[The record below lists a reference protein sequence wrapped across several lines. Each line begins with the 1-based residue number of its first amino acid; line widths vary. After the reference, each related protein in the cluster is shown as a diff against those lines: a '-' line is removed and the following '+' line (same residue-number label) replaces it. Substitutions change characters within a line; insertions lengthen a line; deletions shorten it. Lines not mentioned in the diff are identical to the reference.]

1 MGEERGLMIK
11 LKELPNLERPYEKL
25 LLYGAEKLSNAELL
39 GIIIKT
45 GTKEENAVSLA
56 QRILSI
62 KNNGNLSGKADLRDL
77 LNVTIE
83 EFMKIKG
90 IGKVKAIQLKAMCE
104 LTKRMSL
111 PLKET
116 CVIKTSEDVANLL
129 MEEMRYEEREKVKLL
144 ILNSKNNI
152 LRIKDISYGGSNF
165 AVLEP
170 KDVLV
175 EAVKSEAPRIILVHN
190 HPSGDPTPSKADFE
204 VTKRI
209 KEASIILGIELLD
222 HIVIGD
228 GKYKSIII

>member
-1 MGEERGLMIK
+1 MGQERGLMIK

-45 GTKEENAVSLA
+45 GTKDENAVSLA
-56 QRILSI
+56 QKILSI
-62 KNNGNLSGKADLRDL
+62 KNDEKISKKTDLRDL

-111 PLKET
+111 PLSEVS
-116 CVIKTSEDVANLL
+116 VIKTSEDVANLL
-129 MEEMRYEEREKVKLL
+129 MQELRYEKREKVKLL
-144 ILNSKNNI
+144 ILNSKNSI
-152 LRIKDISYGGSNF
+152 LRIIDISYGSSNF
-165 AVLEP
+165 AVIEP
-170 KDVLV
+170 KDVLM

-190 HPSGDPTPSKADFE
+190 HPSGDPTPSTADIK

-209 KEASIILGIELLD
+209 KEAANLLGIELLD

-228 GKYKSIII
+228 GIYKSIII

>member
-1 MGEERGLMIK
+1 MGQERGLMIK

-62 KNNGNLSGKADLRDL
+62 KNNGKISKKSDLREL
-77 LNVTIE
+77 LNLTIE

-90 IGKVKAIQLKAMCE
+90 IGKVKAIQLKAICE
-104 LTKRMSL
+104 LTKRMSI
-111 PLKET
+111 PLIDT
-116 CVIKTSEDVANLL
+116 TIIRTSEDAANLL

-144 ILNSKNNI
+144 ILNSKNNV
-152 LRIKDISYGGSNF
+152 LRIKDISYGSSNF
-165 AVLEP
+165 AVIEP

-190 HPSGDPTPSKADFE
+190 HPSGDPTPSKADLE

-209 KEASIILGIELLD
+209 QESANILGVELLD

-228 GKYKSIII
+228 GIYKSIII

>member
-1 MGEERGLMIK
+1 MGQERGLMIK

-45 GTKEENAVSLA
+45 GTKDENAVSLA
-56 QRILSI
+56 QKILSI
-62 KNNGNLSGKADLRDL
+62 KNDEKISKKTDLRDL

-111 PLKET
+111 PLSDVS
-116 CVIKTSEDVANLL
+116 VIRTSEDVANLL
-129 MEEMRYEEREKVKLL
+129 MQELRYEKREKVKLL
-144 ILNSKNNI
+144 ILNSKNSI
-152 LRIKDISYGGSNF
+152 LRIIDISYGSSNF
-165 AVLEP
+165 AVIEP
-170 KDVLV
+170 KDVLM

-190 HPSGDPTPSKADFE
+190 HPSGDPTPSTADIK

-209 KEASIILGIELLD
+209 KEAANLLGIELLD

-228 GKYKSIII
+228 GIYKSIII